1 MIELRNQ
8 RVLVVGLA
16 RTGRAVALRLA
27 REGAILTLTDQRP
40 PAAFGSGLKELVAQ
54 KMGLELGLHR
64 PETFLSQDLIVVSP
78 GVPWD
83 MPQLDAA
90 RKRKVHVVPEIEAA
104 SWFFQGTLVGIT
116 GTNGKTTTTTL
127 LGKMLEASE
136 FQTYVAGN
144 IGVPLISAVDLYS
157 PESIV
162 VAELSSFQLE
172 AIQNFRPHIAVLLN
186 LTPNHL
192 DRHRTFE
199 AYVSAKAQI
208 FRNQQ
213 AEDYAVLNADDPVVM
228 SLEPAIASQKIFFS
242 LEHDL
247 PEGVLLSGG
256 KVLYRVGHLERAL
269 FEEREVRLRGR
280 FNLQNVMAAS
290 AAACALGADFK
301 AIRKAVREFTG
312 VEHRLEY
319 VASIRGVDF
328 YNDSK
333 ATSVDAAAKA
343 LSTFERGVQLILGGT
358 DKGAPYTPLLPLI
371 QERVKSVYLIG
382 SAAEKI
388 ARDLAGVDL
397 QQACTLENAVRMA
410 FQQAIA
416 GDVILLSPA
425 CSSYDQFHN
434 FEERGRAFRAAVEGL
449 AKAPPIEMAL
459 AAPVRP
465 KLEQQVNISHLVMA
479 PPAETSGQPPAPAM
493 TAEAEKEA
501 PIADEPPV
509 ASLPDEPVYIYEV
522 AGEETAPSEMDS
534 DAVEAIEAP
543 IDNLEETT
551 AEPII
556 EGDAPLPYEVPA
568 AEAVVGG
575 GIAAL
580 SEQALGETPKAP
592 SEGITQSNLFDRTGK
607 P

>member
-1 MIELRNQ
+1 MIELRNK

-27 REGAILTLTDQRP
+27 REGAVLTLTDQRP
-40 PAAFGSGLKELVAQ
+40 PAAFGAGLKELLAQ
-54 KMGLELGLHR
+54 KMGLELGIHR
-64 PETFLSQDLIVVSP
+64 PETFLNQDLIVVSP

-90 RKRKVHVVPEIEAA
+90 RKRKIHVVPEIETA

-157 PESIV
+157 PDSIV

-269 FEEREVRLRGR
+269 FEEREVKLRGR

-343 LSTFERGVQLILGGT
+343 LSTFERGVHLILGGT

-371 QERVKSVYLIG
+371 QERVKFVYLIG
-382 SAAEKI
+382 AAAGKI
-388 ARDLAGVDL
+388 ASDLAGADL
-397 QQACTLENAVRMA
+397 HRAGTLDNAVRTA
-410 FQQAIA
+410 FRRAIA

-425 CSSYDQFHN
+425 CSSYDQFHD
-434 FEERGRAFRAAVEGL
+434 FEERGRIFKETVERL
-449 AKAPPIEMAL
+449 SKVPLPEVAL
-459 AAPVRP
+459 ATAAHPKPEQKVEVSYPVLTP
-465 KLEQQVNISHLVMA
+465 IKDIS
-479 PPAETSGQPPAPAM
+479 E
-493 TAEAEKEA
+493 
-501 PIADEPPV
+501 EPPV
-509 ASLPDEPVYIYEV
+509 PDTLTDVENAPATAPPVEPAPDAPVYIYEV
-522 AGEETAPSEMDS
+522 ASEEMPPSEMRS
-534 DAVEAIEAP
+534 DVMEPIEAP
-543 IDNLEETT
+543 TSNFDETA

-556 EGDAPLPYEVPA
+556 EDNAPPLPYEVA
-568 AEAVVGG
+568 ATKAGG
-575 GIAAL
+575 TDDTA
-580 SEQALGETPKAP
+580 S
-592 SEGITQSNLFDRTGK
+592 SEGVIHEHPSAAPGDITQSNLFERNDK